1 MSRSYYGNLALKPQ
15 ETREPKPLP
24 RPKKKKVTIHYALP
38 LKEKLAYLLLLG
50 AMVIVA
56 GLILSRYALIAEEN
70 YQIEKIKQEITDIQK
85 ENELLRLQIAE
96 SSSPDRILKIAK
108 EMGLTKQD
116 GNVATVKI
124 AGTEN

>member
-1 MSRSYYGNLALKPQ
+1 MSRSYYGNLALMPQ
-15 ETREPKPLP
+15 ETREPKP
-24 RPKKKKVTIHYALP
+24 RTPKKRKVTIHYALP

-50 AMVIVA
+50 AVVIVA

-96 SSSPDRILKIAK
+96 SSSPERILKIAK

>member
-1 MSRSYYGNLALKPQ
+1 MSRSYYGNLALMPQ
-15 ETREPKPLP
+15 ETREPKT
-24 RPKKKKVTIHYALP
+24 RTPKKRKVTIHYALP

-50 AMVIVA
+50 AVVIMA

-70 YQIEKIKQEITDIQK
+70 YQIEKIKQEITDVQK
-85 ENELLRLQIAE
+85 ENELLRLQIAQ
-96 SSSPDRILKIAK
+96 SSSPERILKIAK

>member
-1 MSRSYYGNLALKPQ
+1 MSRSYYGNLALMPQ
-15 ETREPKPLP
+15 ETREPKT
-24 RPKKKKVTIHYALP
+24 RTPKKRKVTIHYALP

-50 AMVIVA
+50 AVVIVA

-70 YQIEKIKQEITDIQK
+70 YQIEKIKQEITDVQK

-96 SSSPDRILKIAK
+96 SSSPERILKIAK